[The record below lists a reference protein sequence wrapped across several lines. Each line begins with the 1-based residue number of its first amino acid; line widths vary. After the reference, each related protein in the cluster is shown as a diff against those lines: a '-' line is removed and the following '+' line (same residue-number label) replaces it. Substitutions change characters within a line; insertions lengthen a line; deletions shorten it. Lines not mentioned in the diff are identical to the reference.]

1 MMQLNADTTTDTTT
15 TTTTTTGAS
24 GEADGRVLRVAEGLE
39 SPFDV
44 KMMHASKQP
53 TCQSTVFIFLVLG
66 GELFDF
72 TFYCFAMF
80 CVSVSLEFS
89 VFFFLLEVIQK
100 LEKYH
105 PN

>member
-66 GELFDF
+66 GGNYLTLLF
-72 TFYCFAMF
+72 TALQCF
-80 CVSVSLEFS
+80 VS
-89 VFFFLLEVIQK
+89 
-100 LEKYH
+100 
-105 PN
+105 P